1 MKKYFTFDTTNA
13 MQSINNMAKFF
24 DNMPLTLL
32 ADSNLLGMLIIVC
45 SYRNINQV
53 DLITECLQ
61 LLGYSVIRSV
71 DTDGIYISMVNDK
84 CNMRIVNNHV
94 EVW

>member
-1 MKKYFTFDTTNA
+1 
-13 MQSINNMAKFF
+13 MAKFF
-24 DNMPLTLL
+24 NNIPITLV
-32 ADSNLLGMLIIVC
+32 ADANLLGLLIIAC
-45 SYRNINQV
+45 AYHNIKHV
-53 DLITECLQ
+53 DLITDCLQ

>member
-1 MKKYFTFDTTNA
+1 MKKYFTFDTTNY
-13 MQSINNMAKFF
+13 MESINNMAKFF

-32 ADSNLLGMLIIVC
+32 ADANLLGMLIITC
-45 SYRNINQV
+45 SYSNVKQV

-61 LLGYSVIRSV
+61 LLGYSVIRNV
-71 DTDGIYISMVNDK
+71 DTDGIYISMIIDK
-84 CNMRIVNNHV
+84 WNIRIANNHV

>member
-32 ADSNLLGMLIIVC
+32 ADANLLGILIIAC
-45 SYRNINQV
+45 SYRNVKQA

-61 LLGYSVIRSV
+61 LLGYSVIRSF
-71 DTDGIYISMVNDK
+71 DTDGIYITMVNNK

>member
-1 MKKYFTFDTTNA
+1 MTKDFYFDTTNC
-13 MQSINNMAKFF
+13 MESINKMAKFF
-24 DNMPLTLL
+24 DNVPITLV
-32 ADSNLLGMLIIVC
+32 ADANLLGLLIIAC
-45 SYRNINQV
+45 SYRNIYQV

-71 DTDGIYISMVNDK
+71 DTDGIYISMVNNK
-84 CNMRIVNNHV
+84 CNMRIVNKHV